1 MQESPQSLL
10 QPLSAWLDPASAA
23 IDRPPT
29 YWYEG
34 QCRQTGQWLRLPRTA
49 LAEAVAHSLMR
60 RMATDPIY
68 QQEGK
73 MYGVLLVADRIDQ
86 IQVLKAFSGLLDSS
100 DRLEGWVPPID
111 GKDRIA
117 LTAAETIAQLDAI
130 KQEII
135 TLQAIPARQAYE
147 HLSEQFAQARQQLQQ
162 TQRQQ
167 KQQRQLLRAQYCQ
180 TLTGAALTQAL
191 SELDDQ
197 SRWSGI
203 ELRRFKQNRD
213 RTLQPLLQ
221 QIQQADDRI
230 RLLKQRR
237 KVMSQALQS
246 QMHAAYALTNFAGR
260 SLSLTQLGGH
270 FPTGTGDC
278 CAPKLLHYAAT
289 HQLRPLAMA
298 EFWWG
303 DPDNASDKRADKRSG
318 EFYPACVERCQPLM
332 GFLLSGLPTIPIAPA
347 DELPILYEDDWLI
360 AIDKPA
366 GLLSVPGRYADR
378 QDSVLSRLWSQWGKT
393 LKPVHRLDQ
402 DTSGILMVAKD
413 PLTYRQLSQNFQQ
426 RSITKQYEAL
436 LTTTSCPASG
446 WIDLPIGV
454 DPLDRPK
461 RCIDPAGKPS
471 QTYFQRLS
479 TAGDH
484 ARVTFTPITGRT
496 HQLRL
501 HAAAPQGL
509 NNPIWGDRLYSI
521 AGITD
526 RLYLHAKTLEFTHP
540 QTLKR
545 LELRSIVPF

>member
-1 MQESPQSLL
+1 MLSVQSLL
-10 QPLSAWLDPASAA
+10 QTLPEVFDQVPV
-23 IDRPPT
+23 IDRAPS

-34 QCRQTGQWLRLPRTA
+34 QCRQTEQWLRLPRTA
-49 LAEAVAHSLMR
+49 LAEAVAHQLMQGL
-60 RMATDPIY
+60 AADPLY
-68 QQEGK
+68 QREGK
-73 MYGVLLVADRIDQ
+73 MYGVLLAEDHLGQ
-86 IQVLKAFSGLLDSS
+86 IQVLKAFSGLLNGC
-100 DRLEGWVPPID
+100 DRLEGWVPPIEGRD
-111 GKDRIA
+111 TIA
-117 LTAAETIAQLDAI
+117 LIEAETIAQLDAI

-135 TLQAIPARQAYE
+135 TLQTTPERQQYQ
-147 HLSEQFAQARQQLQQ
+147 HLSDQFNQRWQQLRQ
-162 TQRQQ
+162 THQLQKCQRQQ
-167 KQQRQLLRAQYCQ
+167 MRQQYVQ
-180 TLTGAALTQAL
+180 TLTGETLVQAL
-191 SELDDQ
+191 AQLDDQ
-197 SRWSGI
+197 SRWAGI
-203 ELRRFKQNRD
+203 QQRRFKQERD
-213 RTLQPLLQ
+213 QALQPFSQ
-221 QIQQADDRI
+221 MIQQADDRI
-230 RLLKQRR
+230 RILKQRR
-237 KVMSQALQS
+237 KAISRSLQH
-246 QMHAAYALTNFAGR
+246 QLNAAYQFTNFAGQ
-260 SLSLTQLGGH
+260 SVSLTQIGSH

-289 HQLRPLAMA
+289 HQLKPLAMA

-303 DPDNASDKRADKRSG
+303 DQDHDTLGRRPG
-318 EFYPACVERCQPLM
+318 EFYGACAERCQPLM
-332 GFLLSGLPTIPIAPA
+332 GFLLSGLPAIPIAPA
-347 DELPILYEDDWLI
+347 SDLPILYEDDWLI

-413 PLTYRQLSQNFQQ
+413 PLTHQQLSQSFQQ
-426 RSITKQYEAL
+426 RSVTKQYEAL
-436 LTTTSCPASG
+436 LTTTICPSSG

-484 ARVTFTPITGRT
+484 ARVTFMPITGRT

-509 NNPIWGDRLYSI
+509 HNPIWGDQLYST

-526 RLYLHAKTLEFTHP
+526 RLYLHAKMLEFTHP